1 MLSSSMVLAETGRP
15 TAPPVERWSPPL
27 DSEGLARIASLL
39 RQVKPL
45 EAIVDDIGDVLGE
58 QDPRESEFGEIAERL
73 RGDLLRLVAIANA
86 AGVGGGDGDVEVC
99 RLLQRAHTLRSES
112 LPDDSRQALGQLRRM
127 AGLVNDLLE
136 RLAETNIVKE
146 VA

>member
-1 MLSSSMVLAETGRP
+1 MHSSSMVLAETGRR

-45 EAIVDDIGDVLGE
+45 EGIVDDVGDVLGE
-58 QDPRESEFGEIAERL
+58 QDPGESEFGEIAERL

-86 AGVGGGDGDVEVC
+86 AGNGDGDAEVC
-99 RLLQRAHTLRSES
+99 RLLQRARTLRSEA
-112 LPDDSRQALGQLRRM
+112 LPDDSRQALGQLGRM

-136 RLAETNIVKE
+136 RLVETNIVKE

>member
-1 MLSSSMVLAETGRP
+1 MHSSSMVLAETGRP
-15 TAPPVERWSPPL
+15 ASPPVERWSPPL

-39 RQVKPL
+39 RQVKSL
-45 EAIVDDIGDVLGE
+45 EAIVDDVGDVLGD
-58 QDPRESEFGEIAERL
+58 QDPCENEFVGIAERL

-86 AGVGGGDGDVEVC
+86 AGVADGDGDAEVC
-99 RLLQRAHTLRSES
+99 RLLQRAHSLRSEG

-127 AGLVNDLLE
+127 AGVVNDLLE

>member
-1 MLSSSMVLAETGRP
+1 MHSSSMALAATG
-15 TAPPVERWSPPL
+15 TAPPVGRWSPPL

-45 EAIVDDIGDVLGE
+45 EAIVDDVGDVLSD
-58 QDPRESEFGEIAERL
+58 QDPCENEFGEIAERL
-73 RGDLLRLVAIANA
+73 RGGLLRLVAIAKANA
-86 AGVGGGDGDVEVC
+86 NANANGDAQVC
-99 RLLQRAHTLRSES
+99 RLLQRAHMMRSAA
-112 LPDDSRQALGQLRRM
+112 LPDGSRQALGYLRRM

-136 RLAETNIVKE
+136 RLAETNHVKE

>member
-1 MLSSSMVLAETGRP
+1 MHSSLVALAETGRR

-45 EAIVDDIGDVLGE
+45 ETIVDDVGDVLGE
-58 QDPRESEFGEIAERL
+58 QDPLESKFGEIAERL
-73 RGDLLRLVAIANA
+73 PGDLLRLVAIANA
-86 AGVGGGDGDVEVC
+86 AGDGDAEVC
-99 RLLQRAHTLRSES
+99 RLLQRARTLRSEA

-136 RLAETNIVKE
+136 RLVETNIVKE

>member
-1 MLSSSMVLAETGRP
+1 M
-15 TAPPVERWSPPL
+15 
-27 DSEGLARIASLL
+27 
-39 RQVKPL
+39 KPL
-45 EAIVDDIGDVLGE
+45 EAIADDSGDVLDE

-86 AGVGGGDGDVEVC
+86 AGVGVGDSRVC
-99 RLLQRAHTLRSES
+99 RLLQRAHTLRSEA
-112 LPDDSRQALGQLRRM
+112 LPDDSRQALGHLRRT

>member
-1 MLSSSMVLAETGRP
+1 MHSSSMVLAETVRP

-45 EAIVDDIGDVLGE
+45 EAIVDDVGDVLAE

-73 RGDLLRLVAIANA
+73 RGDLLRLVAIAKSA
-86 AGVGGGDGDVEVC
+86 GDGDAEVC
-99 RLLQRAHTLRSES
+99 PLLRRAHTLRSEA

-127 AGLVNDLLE
+127 AGVVNDLLE
-136 RLAETNIVKE
+136 RLVETNIVKE

>member
-1 MLSSSMVLAETGRP
+1 MHSSSMALAATGRP

-27 DSEGLARIASLL
+27 DSARLARIAGLL

-45 EAIVDDIGDVLGE
+45 DAIVDDVGDVLGE
-58 QDPRESEFGEIAERL
+58 QDPREGEFGEIAERL
-73 RGDLLRLVAIANA
+73 CGDLLRLVAIANA
-86 AGVGGGDGDVEVC
+86 AGAGDGDSQVC
-99 RLLQRAHTLRSES
+99 RLLQRAHTLRSEA
-112 LPDDSRQALGQLRRM
+112 LPDDSHQALGHLRRM

-136 RLAETNIVKE
+136 RLAETNHVKE

>member
-1 MLSSSMVLAETGRP
+1 MHSSSMVLAETGRR

-45 EAIVDDIGDVLGE
+45 EGIVDDVGDVLGE
-58 QDPRESEFGEIAERL
+58 QDPGESEFGEIAERL
-73 RGDLLRLVAIANA
+73 RGDRLRLVAIANA
-86 AGVGGGDGDVEVC
+86 AGDGDAEVC
-99 RLLQRAHTLRSES
+99 RLLQRAHTLRSEA
-112 LPDDSRQALGQLRRM
+112 LPAVSRQALGHLRRM

-136 RLAETNIVKE
+136 RLAETNIVKD

>member
-1 MLSSSMVLAETGRP
+1 MRSSSVVLAETVRP
-15 TAPPVERWSPPL
+15 AAPPVGRWFPPL
-27 DSEGLARIASLL
+27 DSEGLVRIAGLL

-45 EAIVDDIGDVLGE
+45 EAIGDDIGDVLGE

-86 AGVGGGDGDVEVC
+86 AGVGDAEVC
-99 RLLQRAHTLRSES
+99 RLLQRAHTLRSEA
-112 LPDDSRQALGQLRRM
+112 LPDGSRQALGHLRRM